1 MRLTELLQKPVGN
14 SLFLGKKAL
23 FTVLLMLLCGC
34 DSLLKSDDEPPVEI
48 IEVPIEEPAVEPE
61 PEVEEPL
68 PPPKP
73 IPRYSLNGQLRL
85 TADNDNILNSGLPEQ
100 AVVYFEPDRTVAS
113 VRPAQFQLDT
123 VNKLFVPTTLVIPV
137 GSEVNFSNSDEILHN
152 VFSVSAGAE
161 FDLGFYGN
169 GESRSYVFEQ
179 PGRVLVNCS
188 VHDSMSANILVLETP
203 YYTQADVE
211 GKFQIDHLRAG
222 SGVLKIWHPQANI
235 ETHPINIPMD
245 ESLVFE
251 LKLTKPQIPLA
262 EQ

>member
-1 MRLTELLQKPVGN
+1 MRLIKPLQMLVKKP
-14 SLFLGKKAL
+14 LFCGRWVL
-23 FTVLLMLLCGC
+23 FMVLLTLLCGC
-34 DSLLKSDDEPPVEI
+34 ESLLKSDDEPPVEI
-48 IEVPIEEPAVEPE
+48 IEVPIEEPTEEPQ
-61 PEVEEPL
+61 PEVEEPP

-73 IPRYSLNGQLRL
+73 IPRYTLSGQLRL
-85 TADNDNILNSGLPEQ
+85 TADSDNILNGGLPEQ
-100 AVVYFEPDRTVAS
+100 AVVYFEPERTVTSA
-113 VRPAQFQLDT
+113 RPGQFQLDT
-123 VNKLFVPTTLVIPV
+123 INKLFVPATLVIPV
-137 GSEVNFSNSDEILHN
+137 GSEVSFSNNDDILHN

-203 YYTQADVE
+203 YYTQTDAE
-211 GKFQIDHLRAG
+211 GRFQIDNLLAG
-222 SGVLKIWHPQANI
+222 SGVLKIWHPQANLAA
-235 ETHPINIPMD
+235 HPVTVPMD

-262 EQ
+262 RR